1 MVSLLIDTTGPQ
13 AFIGIAEN
21 GILVSKIIISEGRQL
36 SKFLLP
42 SIQSILQARTPNIPQ
57 RSQNLTLDTA
67 SASDLLQAEPVRK
80 QAMFKNMA
88 DARSCKGEN
97 VGAVQNQLLRPLRYI
112 AIGTG
117 PGSFTGSRVGGIV
130 AHSLSYGWNIPL
142 ISFSSTLLPDL
153 DAIAAQSWEKYLS
166 GERSAQIELVYISS
180 TP

>member
-1 MVSLLIDTTGPQ
+1 MLSLLIDTTGPQ
-13 AFIGIAEN
+13 AFLGIAEN
-21 GILVSKIIISEGRQL
+21 GILVSKIILSEGRQL

-42 SIQSILQARTPNIPQ
+42 SIQSILQERTP
-57 RSQNLTLDTA
+57 TF
-67 SASDLLQAEPVRK
+67 V
-80 QAMFKNMA
+80 
-88 DARSCKGEN
+88 
-97 VGAVQNQLLRPLRYI
+97 

-153 DAIAAQSWEKYLS
+153 EAIAALSHEKYLS
-166 GERSAQIELVYISS
+166 GEKTTQIELVYISP